1 MTNETV
7 VFNFKI
13 NPYFFEDINTDYG
26 PVLKDLK
33 GAGNSPTSEKYHA
46 FFVGKLDY
54 NDDSSG
60 STENSSAWADSIFNP
75 TNNIMDANHCLKFD
89 ETEKYAKI
97 GYEHGGVTYTEPEF
111 YLNYNRII
119 GTKGFTV
126 AVDESNTIYT
136 TFGDDDYNLDAIFLY
151 KYDTKYLIA
160 YALASDVS
168 TVTGRVS
175 IPFITDDKYGKVLT
189 TVGKTSD

>member
-7 VFNFKI
+7 VFNFKF
-13 NPYFFEDINTDYG
+13 NPYFFEDVNTDHG
-26 PVLKDLK
+26 PVLKNML
-33 GAGNSPTSEKYHA
+33 GSGSSPTTEKYHA
-46 FFVGKLDY
+46 YFVGKLGY

-60 STENSSAWADSIFNP
+60 SSANSSAWDTSMFNSANP
-75 TNNIMDANHCLKFD
+75 VMDANHCLKFND
-89 ETEKYAKI
+89 SENYSKI
-97 GYEHGGVTYTEPEF
+97 ACTYTEPEF

-119 GTKGFTV
+119 GTKGFTIS
-126 AVDESNTIYT
+126 VDESDTIYT

-160 YALASDVS
+160 YALASDVT
-168 TVTGRVS
+168 TVTGRIS
-175 IPFITDDKYGKVLT
+175 IPFITDDKYGKILT